1 MADFLLQ
8 GDFFP
13 KGIACTAN
21 FGSLHIYAKPPAYE
35 SSTSIFQGIFG
46 CIKPIL
52 SLWMSKS
59 DKSRD
64 GSSHDDFNI
73 PFESITNLEWINSGS
88 QGCVF
93 KGLYKNE
100 QVAIKKVKS
109 KEETNIRHFKKL
121 DHPNLVKLIG
131 ISINSVKF
139 FCIVMEYC
147 PHGQLYTYLN
157 SLKPKSSCISA
168 TLFVDWSRQIAG
180 GMQYLHSNKIIHR
193 DLKSPK

>member
-1 MADFLLQ
+1 M
-8 GDFFP
+8 P
-13 KGIACTAN
+13 KGITCGPN
-21 FGSLHIYAKPPAYE
+21 FGSLHIYTKPPSYE
-35 SSTSIFQGIFG
+35 SSSSNSSIFHGIFG

-52 SLWMSKS
+52 SLWVSKA
-59 DKSRD
+59 DKAARE
-64 GSSHDDFNI
+64 SSSNCGASNDDFNI

-93 KGLYKNE
+93 KGLYKSE
-100 QVAIKKVKS
+100 PVAIKKVKS

-131 ISINSVKF
+131 ISVNSIKF

-157 SLKPKSSCISA
+157 SVKAKSCISA
-168 TLFVDWSRQIAG
+168 TLFIDWSRQIAG